1 MTILQLQT
9 MRRLLLGILAIV
21 EAELTARGALRD
33 TARATMVHY
42 RQEEPR

>member
-33 TARATMVHY
+33 TAQVRSSVEY
-42 RQEEPR
+42 QQR